1 MHYLPYTLAT
11 FLLALTLTLY
21 IRSEHCK
28 HRTLVR
34 QINERF
40 KGYLDSQDSQKAK
53 QLFIADALLDE
64 LKKKMLLDI
73 IDGMPPIGGC
83 TLELTEQEVGMLW
96 SYYDTYHPQPIQGEM
111 VGYTLADVRLP
122 MGTHHKNP

>member
-1 MHYLPYTLAT
+1 MQFLPYILAT
-11 FLLALTLTLY
+11 SLITLTLTVYL
-21 IRSEHCK
+21 RSEHRR

-53 QLFIADALLDE
+53 QLYIADALLSE
-64 LKKKMLLDI
+64 IKGKMLLGI
-73 IDGMPPIGGC
+73 IDGMPPIGGY

-96 SYYDTYHPQPIQGEM
+96 SYFDTYHPQPINGEM
-111 VGYTLADVRLP
+111 MSWRPASIKFP
-122 MGTHHKNP
+122 MGVHHQNS